1 MTIPFRPGGLPAWIG
16 SLPVKDHDEALR
28 LMFEYTPD
36 VPIWVQLPYYRAE
49 GMVAQFAPG
58 MPGLKITDERIF
70 VDDAAE
76 DFDEQQLRFFEE
88 YMAVTEGG
96 QAIDDSRFTL
106 SESEAPGFYKFMQAL
121 NENLDGS
128 DPSPAAVKGQVT
140 GPFTF
145 GTGLVDAE
153 GRAVFYNEQLRDAAV
168 KLIAQKA
175 RWQVSQL
182 KKYGVPVI
190 IFLDEPALAGYGS
203 SAFISVSREEIEA
216 CFAEVI
222 DAIHQEGGLAGVHVC
237 ANAEWSIILESA
249 ADVVSFDAY
258 SYFDKFM
265 LYPDQIKQFM
275 GKGGILAWGIVPTG
289 PAEVIETETADSIFS
304 LWQQE
309 AARLEGLGYDKDQ
322 IVAQSLITPSCGKG
336 SLSVDQAVKVIGMN
350 KAVSE
355 KVRGY

>member
-1 MTIPFRPGGLPAWIG
+1 MMSTAFRPGGLPAWIG
-16 SLPVKDHDEALR
+16 SLPVKDHDEAVR
-28 LMFEYTPD
+28 LMMEYTPD
-36 VPIWVQLPYYRAE
+36 IPIWVQLPYFRAE

-96 QAIDDSRFTL
+96 QAIDGSRFCL
-106 SESEAPGFYKFMQAL
+106 SENEAPGFFKFM
-121 NENLDGS
+121 ETLDAS
-128 DPSPAAVKGQVT
+128 DGSPAAVKGQVT

-145 GTGLVDAE
+145 GTGLVDAG

-175 RWQVSQL
+175 RWQVNQL

-203 SAFISVSREEIEA
+203 SAFISVSRGEIDA

-265 LYPDQIKQFM
+265 LYPDQIKQFIC
-275 GKGGILAWGIVPTG
+275 KGGILAWGIVPTG
-289 PAEVIETETADSIFS
+289 PAETIEAETADSLFA
-304 LWQQE
+304 LWQDE
-309 AARLEGLGYDKDQ
+309 ESRLEGLGIDREQ
-322 IVAQSLITPSCGKG
+322 VIAQSLITPSCGKG
-336 SLSVDQAVKVIGMN
+336 SLSVDQAVRVIGLN

-355 KVRGY
+355 KVRGQ